1 LESAQTWAQSE
12 HEQFEASRRELLATA
27 QAYEARLAGNESAA
41 ADLLNQRAK
50 ELEKAVKWAQSEH
63 EQFEAL
69 GRELL
74 ATSERYE
81 ALLET
86 ETRRH
91 QEDLS
96 ELNRRLDETK
106 GQHQAE
112 IDRLNRILEQTES
125 DRQAA
130 REEINRLRTILSAVH
145 QSRWVKLGRS
155 IKIGPDLD
163 SF

>member
-1 LESAQTWAQSE
+1 M
-12 HEQFEASRRELLATA
+12 
-27 QAYEARLAGNESAA
+27 
-41 ADLLNQRAK
+41 
-50 ELEKAVKWAQSEH
+50 
-63 EQFEAL
+63 

-86 ETRRH
+86 NANRH
-91 QEDLS
+91 KEELS
-96 ELNRRLDETK
+96 ALIRRLDETK
-106 GQHQAE
+106 DQHQAE
-112 IDRLNRILEQTES
+112 IDRLNTILEQTES